1 MIIHS
6 LLDTDLYKFTMMQ
19 VVLHHFPGARVE
31 YRFKCR
37 NPGVD
42 LAQFA
47 GQIREEV
54 RSLCSLQFRDAELAY
69 LRSMR
74 FIKSDFVDFLGLFRL
89 NEKYISITPQP
100 SGELEIRIKGP
111 WLHTILFEIPVLA
124 IVNEVYFRNTQK
136 KPDLDEGRRRLET
149 KIGQLQDAGLA
160 DLKIADYGTR
170 RRFSKDWHEE
180 VLRTLNA
187 RLGAVTSPPVQ
198 AKPAAR
204 LPQLA
209 GTSNVLYAM
218 KLGLIPLGTMAH
230 EYLQACQ
237 GLGPRLRDSQ
247 IFGFENWAREYRGD
261 LGIALSD
268 VYGMS
273 AFLRDFDLYFCKL
286 FDGARHDSGDPF
298 QWGERMLAHYA
309 ANRVDP
315 LTKTL
320 IFSDSLTVPR
330 TIELYQ
336 QFRGRCQLAF
346 GIGTNLT
353 NDLGYEPLQI
363 VIKMINCN
371 GQPVAKLSDTPSKNM
386 CEDEKYLAYLRQV
399 FEIEQPPA

>member
-1 MIIHS
+1 MIITS

-19 VVLHHFPGARVE
+19 VVLHQFPGAQVE

-37 NPGVD
+37 NSGVN
-42 LAQFA
+42 LAQHA
-47 GQIREEV
+47 QEIREEI
-54 RSLCSLQFRDAELAY
+54 RSLCSLQFQESELAY

-74 FIKSDFVDFLGLFRL
+74 FIKSDFVDFLGLFKL
-89 NEKYISITPQP
+89 NEKYITVTPLS
-100 SGELEIRIKGP
+100 SGEIDIVIVGP

-136 KPDLDEGRRRLET
+136 VPDFVEGRKRLDL
-149 KIGQLQDAGLA
+149 KISQLHADGLK

-170 RRFSKDWHEE
+170 RRFSRAWHDE
-180 VLRTLNA
+180 VLRVLSA
-187 RLGAVTSPPVQ
+187 KLGTHQSPGHGGTS
-198 AKPAAR
+198 AG
-204 LPQLA
+204 QLA
-209 GTSNVLYAM
+209 GTSNVQLAF

-230 EYLQACQ
+230 EYLQASQ

-247 IFGFENWAREYRGD
+247 IFAFESWAREYRGD

-298 QWGERMLAHYA
+298 NWGERMLDHYVR
-309 ANRVDP
+309 NRVDP
-315 LTKTL
+315 RTKTL
-320 IFSDSLTVPR
+320 IFSDGLTVPR

-363 VIKMINCN
+363 VIKMVRCN

-386 CEDEKYLAYLRQV
+386 CDDEKYLAYLRQV
-399 FEIEQPPA
+399 FQIEQPS